1 MTALALI
8 ETPVEPAVGGV
19 RLDLDAI
26 THRFSETLAVDDVS
40 LSVEPGEFVVFLGPS
55 GCGKT
60 TLLRIIAGF
69 TTASQGS
76 VRIGGRPV
84 ENLPPDERGIGI
96 VFQNYALFPHMN
108 VAANI
113 EYGLRARGVRRA
125 KRKARVAEMLRF
137 VHLDDLAERYPR
149 QLSGGQQQRVALARA
164 LAPGPQILL
173 LDEPFGALDKNLRLD
188 MQIELK
194 RIQQEAG
201 ITTIM
206 VTHDQEEALS
216 LADRIA
222 VFRQGRLEQYGTP
235 QEIYD
240 KPLTRF
246 VSGFVGHTNLLQ
258 GRLVSA
264 NPAEIAL
271 DLGTILR
278 LPEAKPCERL
288 GRVTLSVRPE
298 NLTLSTGAT
307 KGGLSGRV
315 RAALPFGATIVYE
328 VEAAD
333 GTMLKALD
341 MRAGRQP
348 LAVGSP
354 VTIGLAD
361 SAHCRVYID

>member
-1 MTALALI
+1 MTMTALALI

-164 LAPGPQILL
+164 LAPG
-173 LDEPFGALDKNLRLD
+173 
-188 MQIELK
+188 
-194 RIQQEAG
+194 
-201 ITTIM
+201 
-206 VTHDQEEALS
+206 
-216 LADRIA
+216 
-222 VFRQGRLEQYGTP
+222 
-235 QEIYD
+235 
-240 KPLTRF
+240 
-246 VSGFVGHTNLLQ
+246 
-258 GRLVSA
+258 
-264 NPAEIAL
+264 
-271 DLGTILR
+271 
-278 LPEAKPCERL
+278 
-288 GRVTLSVRPE
+288 
-298 NLTLSTGAT
+298 
-307 KGGLSGRV
+307 
-315 RAALPFGATIVYE
+315 
-328 VEAAD
+328 
-333 GTMLKALD
+333 
-341 MRAGRQP
+341 
-348 LAVGSP
+348 
-354 VTIGLAD
+354 
-361 SAHCRVYID
+361 